1 MARGKH
7 SALTALMNKND
18 AAQCRVGSHWCMPGH
33 PPSKEKDSDAR
44 RPHGQQR
51 CGAQPRGS
59 LLVYAMA
66 PLPTKKITTPSLH
79 KGEERCS
86 VPLLGWPVACALAPM
101 CDEKTRIRMTKTLAG
116 FGQARRVYTRAPL
129 LFVFLPGERRPAVHR
144 LVGLSLRGEVP
155 CWLWCG
161 SNDVPNDARREP
173 SGTVG
178 QVCVF
183 AHVSVSVLR
192 LEFVSISQVPK
203 NNR

>member
-1 MARGKH
+1 MRRSAAWVATGACQGTPPAKKKIRTPVARMG
-7 SALTALMNKND
+7 NND
-18 AAQCRVGSHWCMPGH
+18 AARSRGVRYWCTPWL
-33 PPSKEKDSDAR
+33 PSNE
-44 RPHGQQR
+44 
-51 CGAQPRGS
+51 
-59 LLVYAMA
+59 
-66 PLPTKKITTPSLH
+66 KITTPSAH
-79 KGEERCS
+79 EGQERCS

-144 LVGLSLRGEVP
+144 LVRLSLRGEVP
-155 CWLWCG
+155 CWLWSG

-183 AHVSVSVLR
+183 VHVSVSELR
-192 LEFVSISQVPK
+192 FEYVSISQVPD
-203 NNR
+203 NDR

>member
-1 MARGKH
+1 MHAR
-7 SALTALMNKND
+7 A
-18 AAQCRVGSHWCMPGH
+18 
-33 PPSKEKDSDAR
+33 PP
-44 RPHGQQR
+44 QQR
-51 CGAQPRGS
+51 KRFGRPSPAWATTMRRAAAGFATGVRHGS
-59 LLVYAMA
+59 
-66 PLPTKKITTPSLH
+66 PSNEKITTPSPH

-101 CDEKTRIRMTKTLAG
+101 CDEKTRIRMTTTLAG

-183 AHVSVSVLR
+183 VHVSVSELR
-192 LEFVSISQVPK
+192 LEYVSISQVP
-203 NNR
+203 NNDR